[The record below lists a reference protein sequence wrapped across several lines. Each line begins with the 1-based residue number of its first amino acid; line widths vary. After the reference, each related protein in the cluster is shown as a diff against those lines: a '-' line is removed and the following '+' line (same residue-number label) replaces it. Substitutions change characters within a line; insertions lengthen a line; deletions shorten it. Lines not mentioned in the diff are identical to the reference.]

1 MSTVASGLYVV
12 NQDLITAEV
21 HSNFMKGW
29 GQAILWLRW
38 KRNTEG
44 RGLVPARSISGRGS
58 PWDEELLLGSEL
70 TEIWLH
76 VNKPRLLS
84 YMAF

>member
-1 MSTVASGLYVV
+1 MSTVASGFYVV
-12 NQDLITAEV
+12 NQDLITEAD
-21 HSNFMKGW
+21 SNFMKGC

-38 KRNTEG
+38 KRNAEG
-44 RGLVPARSISGRGS
+44 RGLVPGRSIPGRGS
-58 PWDEELLLGSEL
+58 PWNEELFLGSEL
-70 TEIWLH
+70 TEICIH

>member
-1 MSTVASGLYVV
+1 MATVASAPYAV
-12 NQDLITAEV
+12 NQDLITAV
-21 HSNFMKGW
+21 DSDLMKSC